1 MANMTVGPSLAVGG
15 NIVEM
20 TTKGKIQVTNQQGK
34 VKTLSQDEFK
44 KQLVKNADKIENG
57 EDFEFKS
64 EHKGLKIAG
73 VVATAAAL
81 TTAVIYRKE
90 IGKYMKDFSFS
101 KLGKDIKK
109 LFTSAKDKVAG
120 WFGKSKKKV
129 ANVFDGSKAKQVGV
143 EGQRVANETLNLK
156 NQANVANANKIV
168 DDFNEMLRR
177 TAGGPHAAKQ
187 RMYEH
192 LFKASV

>member
-15 NIVEM
+15 NVVEM

-120 WFGKSKKKV
+120 WFGKSKKTV
-129 ANVFDGSKAKQVGV
+129 SNVFDGSKAKQVGA
-143 EGQRVANETLNLK
+143 EGQRVANETLKLK
-156 NQANVANANKIV
+156 NQANAANANKML
-168 DDFNEMLRR
+168 DDFDEMLRR
-177 TAGGPHAAKQ
+177 TTGGSHAAKQ
-187 RMYEH
+187 KMYER
-192 LFKASV
+192 LFKSSV

>member
-15 NIVEM
+15 NVVEM

-120 WFGKSKKKV
+120 WFGKSKKTA
-129 ANVFDGSKAKQVGV
+129 ANVKTMRLEDEINITKAD
-143 EGQRVANETLNLK
+143 RAH
-156 NQANVANANKIV
+156 KIV
-168 DDFNEMLRR
+168 DDFDAMLRR
-177 TAGGPHAAKQ
+177 TTGGPHAAKQ
-187 RMYEH
+187 KMYDR
-192 LFKASV
+192 LFKVSA

>member
-109 LFTSAKDKVAG
+109 LFTSAKDKVTG

-129 ANVFDGSKAKQVGV
+129 ANVFDGSKAKQIDE
-143 EGQRVANETLNLK
+143 EGLRVADETLRLK
-156 NQANVANANKIV
+156 NQANALNTRKIV
-168 DDFNEMLRR
+168 DDFTEMLRR
-177 TAGGPHAAKQ
+177 TSTVSHASKQ
-187 RMYEH
+187 KMYER

>member
-1 MANMTVGPSLAVGG
+1 MTNMTVGPSLAVGG

-64 EHKGLKIAG
+64 DNKGLKIAG

-90 IGKYMKDFSFS
+90 IGKYLKDFSFS

-129 ANVFDGSKAKQVGV
+129 SNVFDGSKARQVGA

-156 NQANVANANKIV
+156 NQINAQMGRNTV
-168 DDFNEMLRR
+168 DEFDAMLRR
-177 TAGGPHAAKQ
+177 TTGGSHAAKQ
-187 RMYEH
+187 KMYERV
-192 LFKASV
+192 LKPSV

>member
-1 MANMTVGPSLAVGG
+1 MTNMTVGPSLAVGG
-15 NIVEM
+15 NVVEM

-109 LFTSAKDKVAG
+109 LFTSAKNKVAG
-120 WFGKSKKKV
+120 WFGKSEKKV
-129 ANVFDGSKAKQVGV
+129 SNVFDGSKARQVGA

-156 NQANVANANKIV
+156 NQIHAQMGRNTV
-168 DDFNEMLRR
+168 DDFDEMLRR
-177 TAGGPHAAKQ
+177 TTGGSHAAKQ
-187 RMYEH
+187 KMYER
-192 LFKASV
+192 LFKPSV

>member
-1 MANMTVGPSLAVGG
+1 MTNMTVGPSLAVGG

-64 EHKGLKIAG
+64 DNKGLKIAG

-90 IGKYMKDFSFS
+90 IGKYLKDFSFS

-129 ANVFDGSKAKQVGV
+129 SNVFDGSKARQVGA

-156 NQANVANANKIV
+156 NQANAANANKML
-168 DDFNEMLRR
+168 DEFDEMLRR
-177 TAGGPHAAKQ
+177 TTGDSHAAKQ
-187 RMYEH
+187 KMYER
-192 LFKASV
+192 LLKPSV